1 MKERDGAG
9 EKRQEGDHWGW
20 DGGSV
25 LLCPPLLSH
34 CPGHRMASGPRLL
47 GGAGPCARPSGA
59 QQQPFVTQC
68 LLVPWPLVSGV
79 QVDWILS
86 WQPTDAALLQERQD
100 GQEEAK
106 APSSCWAPQGLWWL
120 LSVVLGCGGPQ
131 VRAPWTPAAPRGQA
145 VGSAMSW

>member
-1 MKERDGAG
+1 MGQGKRDKREIIGAG
-9 EKRQEGDHWGW
+9 
-20 DGGSV
+20 
-25 LLCPPLLSH
+25 
-34 CPGHRMASGPRLL
+34 M
-47 GGAGPCARPSGA
+47 GA
-59 QQQPFVTQC
+59 QSSSALPFSLTVLDIGWPVVHGCWVGPVPVPGPAELSSSPLSPNACWC
-68 LLVPWPLVSGV
+68 LGHWCRVSR
-79 QVDWILS
+79 WIGFS
-86 WQPTDAALLQERQD
+86 WQPTDAALLQGRQD